1 MKSSR
6 WWQRRFLTQYP
17 PITIIWQSSSDKNA
31 FVGALGFL
39 QTIYLVRTD
48 IKIYKE
54 LIKLNSKN

>member
-1 MKSSR
+1 MVAEEVPYSVPR
-6 WWQRRFLTQYP
+6 P
-17 PITIIWQSSSDKNA
+17 HPVTIIWQLSSDKNA

-39 QTIYLVRTD
+39 QTIYLIRID

>member
-1 MKSSR
+1 MVADEV
-6 WWQRRFLTQYP
+6 P
-17 PITIIWQSSSDKNA
+17 HPVTIIWQLSSDKNA

-39 QTIYLVRTD
+39 QAIYLIRID